1 MAAFE
6 PGFNADRPSELNNSD
21 RSAGPTGSADPA
33 RSPGA
38 GAVPDLPV
46 AVFRPS
52 PDDRMLVAGP
62 CHARALCL
70 SAAATASG
78 VAAVFVDP
86 CGMLLAIATAPPA
99 VVDAIV
105 VDAAPFARLTEQLGA
120 SRIYLEV
127 PSGDATAVADA
138 VSAALWPLPIV
149 TEVLP
154 RAWAA

>member
-6 PGFNADRPSELNNSD
+6 SEFD
-21 RSAGPTGSADPA
+21 AYRSQSEPAAVPPTDVPTK
-33 RSPGA
+33 
-38 GAVPDLPV
+38 PDLPV

-52 PDDRMLVAGP
+52 PDERVLVAGP

-70 SAAATASG
+70 SAGAVSGG

-86 CGMLLAIATAPPA
+86 CGALLAIASAPRA
-99 VVDAIV
+99 VVGAIV
-105 VDAAPFARLTEQLGA
+105 ADAAPFARLTEQLGA

-127 PSGDATAVADA
+127 PSADAQAVNDA
-138 VSAALWPLPIV
+138 VSAALWPLRV
-149 TEVLP
+149 ATEVLP

>member
-6 PGFNADRPSELNNSD
+6 SEFD
-21 RSAGPTGSADPA
+21 AHRSHSEPA
-33 RSPGA
+33 
-38 GAVPDLPV
+38 AVPPANRRAKPDLPV

-52 PDDRMLVAGP
+52 PDDRVLVAGP

-70 SAAATASG
+70 SAGAAAGG

-86 CGMLLAIATAPPA
+86 CGALLAIACAPPA
-99 VVDAIV
+99 VVGAIV
-105 VDAAPFARLTEQLGA
+105 ADAAPFARLTEQLGA

-127 PSGDATAVADA
+127 PPADAQAVNDA
-138 VSAALWPLPIV
+138 VSAALWPLPV
-149 TEVLP
+149 ATEVLP